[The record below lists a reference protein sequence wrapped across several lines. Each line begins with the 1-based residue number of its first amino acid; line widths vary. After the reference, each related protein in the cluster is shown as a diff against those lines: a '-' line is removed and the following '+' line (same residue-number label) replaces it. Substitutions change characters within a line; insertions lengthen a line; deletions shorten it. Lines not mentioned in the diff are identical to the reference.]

1 MEGYFSTLKKQANSR
16 AKEATLSVLGINKPN
31 LRNHLNDLF
40 ENDEPFIHG
49 PVFEQMF
56 GWEPHVE
63 KICDLNKILSPQIID
78 ALDNDNNGRYAFKKD
93 WSPFKHQYQ
102 AWKDL
107 LDDQPKSRIITSG
120 TGSGKTECFMVPVL
134 EDLYRESV
142 QSGQSGQS
150 GQALTGVRAIFL
162 YPLNALINSQ
172 RERLNAWTK
181 HFEGDIRFCLYNGK
195 TPEKLKSKD
204 RQKQTANPQDVM
216 SRKGMRDDPAPILV
230 TNGTMLEYMLI
241 RQADAPIIEQSKGKL
256 RWIVLD
262 EAHTYIGSQA
272 AELALQLRRVM
283 QAFDVKA
290 EDIRFVATSA
300 TIAGKDAEE
309 SLKRYLANLANISV
323 DQVAVIGGKR
333 VVPKLTEVDAV
344 SRTIDEIESIEPEG
358 QKPLKPKEEQKE
370 DVSSE
375 RFRALEESRIAIA
388 LRSVLTTEGAGPKSI
403 DDLVSDLSTFKL
415 KESEIYR
422 WLDLCTN
429 TRQSP
434 KSEAFLKVRSH
445 YFQRTLSGL
454 WSCVNPNCIH
464 KQHSKLQQDWPYGYV
479 YTKQRPHCECGSPVL
494 EIAFCNE
501 CSEPH
506 LLGTIDTHNS
516 KLMPWIDRSHDEFTL
531 TEGDSDDDEEESDN
545 LDSSEDSADEQSQ
558 TTKPSG
564 LIVVGT
570 KASDEHNY
578 VLRQFTKDGNESLDE
593 KNIQLFVRDGAKKAK
608 ESDKPVCSDCGHSGR
623 GIHGQALRRCMLGA
637 PFYSTNAV
645 PTILEYCPDFEP
657 EDDAEVKRTPA
668 ELPARGRRLI
678 TFTDSRQGTAKMSV
692 SMQQEAERS
701 LLRGIM
707 VRELKQH
714 IEEKV
719 DADPELLERVKDFI
733 SMSPEKI
740 KSLLKFIEMESPNEA
755 KDLKAYLSLLTEAKK
770 QSPMSVTWNDLI
782 RELKM
787 DQNVSHS
794 MTWEN
799 RYLDP
804 DAFDKND
811 ATKLSEMILTR
822 EIARRPKYRNNVE
835 TQGLVRIVYPGI
847 EAITSVPEKWIENGH
862 TLKDWKDFLIV
873 CMNFYVRE
881 NSFVQI
887 NDDWSKWIGMRFFSK
902 SLISPESKDD
912 QGNRVKPWPQ
922 VRPKAKQQSRLI
934 SLLAKASKLDPTEAR
949 SEDTIN
955 TWLKAAWDC
964 LVSGHSKSLS
974 ELSGKQYQLKLE
986 TVSFALLTKAYVC
999 PITNK
1004 LIDTVFKGITPY
1016 IPWNKDPEKYLCKQV
1031 DLPSIWELDTS
1042 TDNSRYISVIRENVT
1057 ANEAISQLRQQNLW
1071 TDINDRVV
1079 EGGFYYTSAEH
1090 SAQQSAEKLER
1101 YEERFKQGQK
1111 NVLNCSTTMEMGVDI
1126 GGISAVVMNNVPPH
1140 PANYLQRAG
1149 RAGRSK
1155 EARAVGF
1162 TLCKNNPHD
1171 QYVFN
1176 NSKWPFETN
1185 IPAPHVAFSSA
1196 KIVQRHINAF
1206 LLGIFL
1212 RNVIGETAKEKFFL
1226 NLEWFYASETPEDA
1240 PCLRF
1245 INWLEGNP
1253 LQLEKEI
1260 NTLKSQTKL
1269 ESSSIDSLVRTTAQ
1283 TIKLLNERWLKEYQ
1297 YIQAELGSA
1306 DKESAYAYKLNGD
1319 LNRLCNEYLL
1329 RDLAC
1334 RGFLPGYGFPTDVV
1348 NLNVGNLEDY
1358 IREKESKKTKQDDRE
1373 DNVSINRG
1381 LPSRNLA
1388 VAIREYAPGT
1398 EIVLDGRVHKTAGI
1412 SLGWQ
1417 KAHVEGL
1424 KETQKFDVAWHCSNC
1439 GQTGYESDLSQQNNI
1454 MCSNSTCAKPIKI
1467 KDQRRVIQPIG
1478 FVADFYQPPS
1488 NNVSQTAFI
1497 PVQNP
1502 WVMGKGD
1509 KISLPNPELGHMV
1522 IDTSGHVFYHSSGLH
1537 GKGYALCLGCGR
1549 AESMTATEERPKTM
1563 SLDKLHRPPMPN
1575 KFQRDENGKPEC
1587 GATGKIMESIHLG
1600 FNTTT
1605 DVFELVLRN
1614 PVTAEY
1620 LNDKN
1625 IAVTLAV
1632 ALREALVDNL
1642 GISSNEVGY
1651 GTRPAIVGQGAKV
1664 QVIQLFDTVSGGAG
1678 FSISAATLID
1688 SLLRKVTAILN
1699 CKDNCD
1705 RYCHSCLL
1713 ESDSRHD
1720 IDRLDRKL
1728 ALIWLEGADFVNH
1741 IDLPEKYRNMFGS
1754 ENAKYNPMSIKEKFV
1769 ELQRDKPTLVKFILS
1784 SNVDDWDISLGF
1796 LKSFFHGLLHNGQNV
1811 QVIVPVRHWE
1821 GEVRDFLAELS
1832 AMNIAILEANVTIP
1846 AVIQVCTDSVCHTIG
1861 CLDDNARKFG
1871 ESWLSTSDISVTSE
1885 FVSEIVGKELT
1896 FAEPT
1901 IIQGATD
1908 CAILAELDG
1917 PLKGFGN
1924 RLIAYLKR
1932 SDLRLK
1938 SLMEKDEIM
1947 SISYTDRYLQSPSSL
1962 LMLAE
1967 VLGELSTQE
1976 NEITVITCFDDK
1988 KGASPG
1994 FAIHHDWVYEDDYGV
2009 IFKGWLKKICGP
2021 GTSVVFNNK
2030 AEIPHRRSLELAFKS
2045 GSKAQVIFDQG
2056 LGYWRLKTER
2066 GFHNFDFRRSVTE
2079 QINRLGETKKEAKI
2093 GHSDNCNWNTYLTV
2107 SVKS

>member
-40 ENDEPFIHG
+40 ENDEPFVHG

-63 KICDLNKILSPQIID
+63 KICDLTNTLSSRVID
-78 ALDNDNNGRYAFKKD
+78 ALDHDNNGRYAFKKD

-107 LDDQPKSRIITSG
+107 LDEKPKSRIITSG
-120 TGSGKTECFMVPVL
+120 TGSGKTECFMVPVP

-142 QSGQSGQS
+142 QS

-172 RERLNAWTK
+172 RERLSAWTK

-204 RQKQTANPQDVM
+204 RQKQTANPQEVM

-283 QAFDVKA
+283 QAFEVNA

-300 TIAGKDAEE
+300 TIAGKEAEE
-309 SLKRYLANLANISV
+309 SLRRYLANIANISIN
-323 DQVAVIGGKR
+323 QVAVIGGKR
-333 VVPKLTEVDAV
+333 VVPKLNLVDAV
-344 SRTIDEIESIEPEG
+344 SRTIDEIESIVPEG
-358 QKPLKPKEEQKE
+358 QKPLKPKDEQKE
-370 DVSSE
+370 DVSAE
-375 RFRALEESRIAIA
+375 RFRALEESRLAVS
-388 LRSVLTTEGAGPKSI
+388 LRGILTAEGAGPKSI
-403 DDLVSDLSTFKL
+403 DDLISNMSPFKL

-429 TRQSP
+429 TKQSP
-434 KSEAFLKVRSH
+434 SSEAFLKVRSH

-454 WSCVNPNCIH
+454 WSCVNPNCSH
-464 KQHSKLQQDWPYGYV
+464 KQSSKLQQDWPYGYV

-494 EIAFCNE
+494 ELAFCNE
-501 CSEPH
+501 CSAPH
-506 LLGTIDTHNS
+506 LLGTIDTNNS

-531 TEGDSDDDEEESDN
+531 TEGDLDEEEGDS
-545 LDSSEDSADEQSQ
+545 LDSSEGRADEQSK
-558 TTKPSG
+558 TSKSSG

-570 KASDEHNY
+570 KASDEYNY

-593 KNIQLFVRDGAKKAK
+593 KNIQLFVRDGAKKEK

-623 GIHGQALRRCMLGA
+623 GVHGQALRRCMLGA

-847 EAITSVPEKWIENGH
+847 ESITSVPEKWIENGH

-873 CMNFYVRE
+873 CMNFHVRE

-922 VRPKAKQQSRLI
+922 VRSKAKQQSRLI

-949 SEDTIN
+949 AKDTIN

-964 LVSGHSKSLS
+964 LVSGQSKSLS

-986 TVSFALLTKAYVC
+986 TVSFSLMTKAYVC

-1016 IPWNKDPEKYLCKQV
+1016 IPWNKSPEKEPEKYLCKQV
-1031 DLPSIWELDTS
+1031 DLPSIWQLDTS

-1155 EARAVGF
+1155 EARAIGF
-1162 TLCKNNPHD
+1162 TICKNNPHD

-1176 NSKWPFETN
+1176 KPKWPFETV

-1212 RNVIGETAKEKFFL
+1212 RNIIGETVKEKFFL
-1226 NLEWFYASETPEDA
+1226 NLEWFYTTGASERA
-1240 PCLRF
+1240 PCSRF
-1245 INWLEGNP
+1245 VNWLEGNS

-1260 NTLKSQTKL
+1260 KTLTSQTKL
-1269 ESSSIDSLVRTTAQ
+1269 ENSSVEGLVRTTVQ
-1283 TIKLLNERWLKEYQ
+1283 TIELLNERWLKEYQ
-1297 YIQAELGSA
+1297 YIQAEFGSA

-1358 IREKESKKTKQDDRE
+1358 IREKKNKNTRQDDRE

-1439 GQTGYESDLSQQNNI
+1439 GQTGYEPDLSQQNNI
-1454 MCSNSTCAKPIKI
+1454 MCSNPACAKPIKL

-1522 IDTSGHVFYHSSGLH
+1522 VDTSGHVFYHSSGLH

-1549 AESMTATEERPKTM
+1549 AESMTATEEKPKTM
-1563 SLDKLHRPPMPN
+1563 SLDKPHRPPMPN

-1614 PVTAEY
+1614 SVTAEY

-1625 IAVTLAV
+1625 IAVTIAV

-1651 GTRPAIVGQGAKV
+1651 GTRPAIVGQGSKV

-1678 FSISAATLID
+1678 FSVSAATLID

-1728 ALIWLEGADFVNH
+1728 ALAWLEGADFANH
-1741 IDLPEKYRNMFGS
+1741 IDLPEKYLSMFGS
-1754 ENAKYNPMSIKEKFV
+1754 ENARYNPMSIKEKFV
-1769 ELQRDKPTLVKFILS
+1769 ELQRDKPTQVKFILS
-1784 SNVDDWDISLGF
+1784 RNVNDWDTSLGY
-1796 LKSFFHGLLHNGQNV
+1796 LKSFFHRLLSDDLVV
-1811 QVIVPVRHWE
+1811 QVVVPERVWE
-1821 GEVRDFLAELS
+1821 GEVRSFLAQLS
-1832 AMNIAILEANVTIP
+1832 AMKVDVVEAEVTIP
-1846 AVIQVCTDSVCHTIG
+1846 GVVQVCYEHSCETIG
-1861 CLDDNARKFG
+1861 CLDDLSRTLGDN
-1871 ESWLSTSDISVTSE
+1871 WLSSSDISVTTDAIPEIKGKILSFSE
-1885 FVSEIVGKELT
+1885 PSTV
-1896 FAEPT
+1896 
-1901 IIQGATD
+1901 QGAVD
-1908 CAILAELDG
+1908 IAVKNELNG
-1917 PLKGFGN
+1917 PLKGFGLRLLDLLAKEDS
-1924 RLIAYLKR
+1924 RLINLFK
-1932 SDLRLK
+1932 
-1938 SLMEKDEIM
+1938 KDKLV
-1947 SISYTDRYLQSPSSL
+1947 SINYTDRYLQSPASL
-1962 LMLAE
+1962 LML
-1967 VLGELSTQE
+1967 GELLSTISNQD
-1976 NEITVITCFDDK
+1976 NHVTVSTCFDE
-1988 KGASPG
+1988 KGNTPG
-1994 FAIHHDWVYEDDYGV
+1994 HAIHHDWVYEDDYGV
-2009 IFKGWLKKICGP
+2009 IFQGWIKQICGSN
-2021 GTSVVFNNK
+2021 TFIQFAKKSD
-2030 AEIPHRRSLELAFKS
+2030 IPHRRSLILEFET
-2045 GSKAQVIFDQG
+2045 GSKAQIIFDQG
-2056 LGYWRLKTER
+2056 LGYWRLKVDR
-2066 GFHNFDFRRSVTE
+2066 GLHNFDFRRSIPDQVS
-2079 QINRLGETKKEAKI
+2079 RLGDIRENATI
-2093 GHSDNCNWNTYLTV
+2093 SHSDHCDWSTFITV
-2107 SVKS
+2107 NVQI

>member
-56 GWEPHVE
+56 GWEPHTA
-63 KICDLNKILSPQIID
+63 KICDLTNTLSSRVID
-78 ALDNDNNGRYAFKKD
+78 ALDHDNNGRYAFKKD

-142 QSGQSGQS
+142 QS

-216 SRKGMRDDPAPILV
+216 SRKGMREDPAPILV

-344 SRTIDEIESIEPEG
+344 SRIIDEIESIEPEG

-375 RFRALEESRIAIA
+375 RFRALEESRIAVA
-388 LRSVLTTEGAGPKSI
+388 LRSALTTEGAGPKSI

-454 WSCVNPNCIH
+454 WSCVNPNCTH
-464 KQHSKLQQDWPYGYV
+464 KQQSKLQQDWPYGYV
-479 YTKQRPHCECGSPVL
+479 YTKQRPYCECGSPVL

-531 TEGDSDDDEEESDN
+531 TEGDSDDEEEGDN

-558 TTKPSG
+558 TSKPSG
-564 LIVVGT
+564 LVVIG
-570 KASDEHNY
+570 ASCSEESHY
-578 VLRQFTKDGNESLDE
+578 YLRSFSKDGTESFDE
-593 KNIQLFVRDGAKKAK
+593 GDFSLAFRDELEKT
-608 ESDKPVCSDCGHSGR
+608 VCSDCGHTGR

-755 KDLKAYLSLLTEAKK
+755 KDLKAYLSLLSEAKK

-787 DQNVSHS
+787 DQNISHS

-822 EIARRPKYRNNVE
+822 EIVRRPKYRNNVE

-847 EAITSVPEKWIENGH
+847 EAITSVPEKWIESSH

-873 CMNFYVRE
+873 CMNFHVRE

-1155 EARAVGF
+1155 EARAIGF
-1162 TLCKNNPHD
+1162 TICKNNPHD

-1176 NSKWPFETN
+1176 KPKWPFETV

-1212 RNVIGETAKEKFFL
+1212 RNIIGETVKEKFFL
-1226 NLEWFYASETPEDA
+1226 NLEWFYTTGASERA
-1240 PCLRF
+1240 PCARF
-1245 INWLEGNP
+1245 VNWLEGNS

-1260 NTLKSQTKL
+1260 KTLTSQTKL
-1269 ESSSIDSLVRTTAQ
+1269 ENSSVEGLVRTTVQ
-1283 TIKLLNERWLKEYQ
+1283 TIELLNERWLKEYQ
-1297 YIQAELGSA
+1297 YIQAEFGSA

-1358 IREKESKKTKQDDRE
+1358 IREKENKNTRQDDRE

-1439 GQTGYESDLSQQNNI
+1439 GQTGYEPDLSQQNNI
-1454 MCSNSTCAKPIKI
+1454 MCSNPACTKPIKL

-1522 IDTSGHVFYHSSGLH
+1522 VDTSGHVFYHSSGLH

-1549 AESMTATEERPKTM
+1549 AESMTATEEKPKAM
-1563 SLDKLHRPPMPN
+1563 SLDKPHRPPMPN

-1625 IAVTLAV
+1625 IAVTIAV

-1651 GTRPAIVGQGAKV
+1651 GTRPSVVGQGSKA

-1678 FSISAATLID
+1678 FAISAAALID
-1688 SLLRKVTAILN
+1688 SLLRKMMVILN

-1728 ALIWLEGADFVNH
+1728 ALSWLGGADFANY
-1741 IDLPEKYRNMFGS
+1741 IDLPEKYRNIFGS
-1754 ENAKYNPMSIKEKFV
+1754 ECTKYNPMSIKEKFV

-1784 SNVDDWDISLGF
+1784 SNVDDWDTSLGYLTHF
-1796 LKSFFHGLLHNGQNV
+1796 YGLLQQGMSIEV
-1811 QVIVPVRHWE
+1811 VVPNMKWE
-1821 GEVRDFLAELS
+1821 NEVRDFLAKLS
-1832 AMNIAILEANVTIP
+1832 AMENVSLIEANVVIP
-1846 AVIQVCTDSVCHTIG
+1846 AVIQVCYEHSCETIG
-1861 CLDDNARKFG
+1861 CLDDLSRTLGDN
-1871 ESWLSTSDISVTSE
+1871 WLSSSDISVTTDAI
-1885 FVSEIVGKELT
+1885 SEITGKILSFSEPLT
-1896 FAEPT
+1896 V
-1901 IIQGATD
+1901 QGAVD
-1908 CAILAELDG
+1908 IPIKNELNG
-1917 PLKGFGN
+1917 PLKRFGN
-1924 RLIAYLKR
+1924 RLIELLGKKDA
-1932 SDLRLK
+1932 RLI
-1938 SLMEKDEIM
+1938 SLLENDKLIALN
-1947 SISYTDRYLQSPSSL
+1947 YTDRYLQSPSSL
-1962 LMLAE
+1962 LML
-1967 VLGELSTQE
+1967 GELLGSFSNQDNHVSVT
-1976 NEITVITCFDDK
+1976 TCFDE
-1988 KGASPG
+1988 KGNNPG
-1994 FAIHHDWVYEDDYGV
+1994 YAIHHDWIYEDDYEV
-2009 IFKGWLKKICGP
+2009 IFQAWIKRICGP
-2021 GTSVVFNNK
+2021 NTSIQFAK
-2030 AEIPHRRSLELAFKS
+2030 KSDIPHRRSLDLEFGS
-2045 GSKAQVIFDQG
+2045 GATAQIIFDQG
-2056 LGYWRLKTER
+2056 VGYWRLKVER
-2066 GFHNFDFRRSVTE
+2066 AIHNFDFRRSIPD
-2079 QINRLGETKKEAKI
+2079 QITRLGNTREAATVS
-2093 GHSDNCNWNTYLTV
+2093 HSDYCDWNTFITV
-2107 SVKS
+2107 NVQP

>member
-40 ENDEPFIHG
+40 ESDEPFVHG

-56 GWEPHVE
+56 GWEPHSE
-63 KICDLNKILSPQIID
+63 KICDLNMLSPRIID
-78 ALDNDNNGRYAFKKD
+78 ALDHDNNGRYAFKKD
-93 WSPFKHQYQ
+93 WLPFKHQYQ
-102 AWKDL
+102 AWTDL
-107 LDDQPKSRIITSG
+107 LDKNPKSRIITSG

-134 EDLYRESV
+134 EDLYRETV
-142 QSGQSGQS
+142 QT

-181 HFEGDIRFCLYNGK
+181 HFEGHIRFCLYNGK
-195 TPEKLKSKD
+195 TPENLKSKD

-283 QAFDVKA
+283 QAFQVKS

-300 TIAGKDAEE
+300 TIAGKEAEE
-309 SLKRYLANLANISV
+309 SLKQYLANLANISV
-323 DQVAVIGGKR
+323 DQVEVIGGKR
-333 VVPKLTEVDAV
+333 VVPALIERDIVN
-344 SRTIDEIESIEPEG
+344 RRLEEIEAIEPEG
-358 QKPLKPKEEQKE
+358 QQPSKAKDEQKE
-370 DVSSE
+370 DVSAE
-375 RFRALEESRIAIA
+375 RFRALEESRIAVH
-388 LRSVLTTEGAGPKSI
+388 LRNTLTDKGAGPKSI

-415 KESEIYR
+415 KESEIYC

-429 TRQSP
+429 TKESP

-454 WSCVNPNCIH
+454 WSCVNPNCTH
-464 KQHSKLQQDWPYGYV
+464 KQNSKLQQDWPYGYV

-501 CSEPH
+501 CNEPH
-506 LLGTIDTHNS
+506 LLGTIDTQNS
-516 KLMPWIDRSHDEFTL
+516 KLMAWVDRSHDEFTL
-531 TEGDSDDDEEESDN
+531 SEGDQDETDDDPEDSNGDSQDKANQGSKASGLVVIGVKDSDDYSYY
-545 LDSSEDSADEQSQ
+545 SRS
-558 TTKPSG
+558 
-564 LIVVGT
+564 
-570 KASDEHNY
+570 
-578 VLRQFTKDGNESLDE
+578 FTKDGIESFDKGDFSLVIRDELD
-593 KNIQLFVRDGAKKAK
+593 KA
-608 ESDKPVCSDCGHSGR
+608 VCSDCGHSGR
-623 GIHGQALRRCMLGA
+623 GIHGQALRRCLLGA

-657 EDDAEVKRTPA
+657 DDDSDKNLTPA
-668 ELPARGRRLI
+668 ELPARGHRLI

-719 DADPELLERVKDFI
+719 DLDEEIFEKIQKYVGLDPDDIEDLLPSKRKKEPEVAKLLEQY
-733 SMSPEKI
+733 
-740 KSLLKFIEMESPNEA
+740 L
-755 KDLKAYLSLLTEAKK
+755 LSLETGRIVVPRAI
-770 QSPMSVTWNDLI
+770 SWNEVI
-782 RELKM
+782 EQVRS

-804 DAFDKND
+804 LAFDKND

-835 TQGLVRIVYPGI
+835 TQGLVRLVYPGI
-847 EAITSVPEKWIENGH
+847 EAITKLPEKWTEYGH
-862 TLKDWKDFLIV
+862 TLKDWKDFLVV
-873 CMNFYVRE
+873 CMNFHVRE

-887 NDDWSKWIGMRFFSK
+887 SDDWSKWIGMHFYPKF
-902 SLISPESKDD
+902 LISPDSKDD
-912 QGNRVKPWPQ
+912 KGIRVKPWPL
-922 VRPKAKQQSRLI
+922 VKPKAKRQSRLI
-934 SLLAKASKLDPTEAR
+934 SLLAKASKLDPAESSA
-949 SEDTIN
+949 EDTIN
-955 TWLKAAWDC
+955 IWLKAAWSC
-964 LVSGHSKSLS
+964 LVNGQGKSLY
-974 ELSGKQYQLKLE
+974 EFSGKQYQLKLDA
-986 TVSFALLTKAYVC
+986 VSFSLMTKAYVC
-999 PITNK
+999 PITHK

-1016 IPWNKDPEKYLCKQV
+1016 IPWNKCPEKEPEKYLCKQV
-1031 DLPSIWELDTS
+1031 DLPNIWELDTS
-1042 TDNSRYISVIRENVT
+1042 TDNSRYISSIRKNV
-1057 ANEAISQLRQQNLW
+1057 ASNDIINALRQQNLW

-1079 EGGFYYTSAEH
+1079 EGGFYYTTAEH
-1090 SAQQSAEKLER
+1090 SAQQSSEKLES
-1101 YEERFKQGQK
+1101 YEQRFKNGQK

-1126 GGISAVVMNNVPPH
+1126 GGISAVMMNNVPPH

-1155 EARAVGF
+1155 EARAIGF

-1171 QYVFN
+1171 QFVFN
-1176 NSKWPFETN
+1176 NPSWPFETA
-1185 IPAPHVAFSSA
+1185 IPAPHVAFSSD

-1206 LLGIFL
+1206 LLGTFL
-1212 RNVIGETAKEKFFL
+1212 RHEIGSTSKEKFFL
-1226 NLEWFYASETPEDA
+1226 NLEWFYIPESSGIS
-1240 PCLRF
+1240 PCSRF
-1245 INWLEGNP
+1245 INWLGGDALRLQEGI
-1253 LQLEKEI
+1253 K
-1260 NTLKSQTKL
+1260 TLTAKTKL
-1269 ESSSIDSLVRTTAQ
+1269 EAASVIGLIKQTVQ
-1283 TIKLLNERWLKEYQ
+1283 TIETLKERWLNEYQ
-1297 YIQAELGSA
+1297 YIQKELDSA
-1306 DKESAYAYKLNGD
+1306 DKNGPYAYKLGGD
-1319 LNRLCNEYLL
+1319 KNRLSNEYLL

-1348 NLNVGNLEDY
+1348 NLNVGNFEDWR
-1358 IREKESKKTKQDDRE
+1358 REKEGKKAKQEERE
-1373 DNVSINRG
+1373 DNVSLNRG
-1381 LPSRNLA
+1381 MPSRNLA

-1417 KAHVEGL
+1417 KVHAEGA
-1424 KETQKFDVAWHCSNC
+1424 KETQKFDVAWHCSSC
-1439 GQTGYESDLSQQNNI
+1439 GQTGYEPDLSRQNGI
-1454 MCSNSTCAKPIKI
+1454 MCSNPTCAKPVKLD
-1467 KDQRRVIQPIG
+1467 DQRRVIQPTG
-1478 FVADFYQPPS
+1478 FVADFYRPPS
-1488 NNVSQTAFI
+1488 NNISQTAYI
-1497 PVQNP
+1497 PVQRP
-1502 WVMGKGD
+1502 WVTGAGD
-1509 KISLPNPELGHMV
+1509 KLPLPNADLGYMV
-1522 IDTSGHVFYHSSGLH
+1522 TDTSGHVFHHSSGLY
-1537 GKGYALCLGCGR
+1537 GSGYALCLGCGR
-1549 AESMTATEERPKTM
+1549 AESMTATEEYPNT
-1563 SLDKLHRPPMPN
+1563 LNPDKPHRPPMPN
-1575 KFQRDENGKPEC
+1575 KYQRDENGKPEC
-1587 GATGKIMESIHLG
+1587 GASGKIMKSIHLG
-1600 FNTTT
+1600 YNTTT

-1625 IAVTLAV
+1625 VATTIAV
-1632 ALREALVDNL
+1632 ALREALVKQL
-1642 GISSNEVGY
+1642 GVSSNEVGY
-1651 GTRPAIVGQGAKV
+1651 GVRPAIVGDGLKA
-1664 QVIQLFDTVSGGAG
+1664 QVIQLFDMVSGGAG
-1678 FSISAATLID
+1678 FSISATSFIG
-1688 SLLRKVTAILN
+1688 SLLRKMTATLK
-1699 CKDNCD
+1699 CKDECD

-1728 ALIWLEGADFVNH
+1728 VLAWLEGADFANH
-1741 IDLPEKYRNMFGS
+1741 IDLPEKYLSMFGS
-1754 ENAKYNPMSIKEKFV
+1754 ENVKYNPMSIKEKFV
-1769 ELQRDKPTLVKFILS
+1769 ALQRDKPTLVKFILS
-1784 SNVDDWDISLGF
+1784 SHVDDWDISLGF
-1796 LKSFFHGLLHNGQNV
+1796 LKSFFHGLLHNGLNV

-1846 AVIQVCTDSVCHTIG
+1846 AVIQVRTDSVCNTIG

-1871 ESWLSTSDISVTSE
+1871 DSWLSTSDISVTSE

-1924 RLIAYLKR
+1924 RLITYLKK
-1932 SDLRLK
+1932 SDSRLK

-1947 SISYTDRYLQSPSSL
+1947 SIRYTDRYLQSPSSL

-1967 VLGELSTQE
+1967 MLGELSTQE

-1988 KGASPG
+1988 KSASPG

-2021 GTSVVFNNK
+2021 DTSVVFNNK

-2045 GSKAQVIFDQG
+2045 DSKAQVIFDQG

-2066 GFHNFDFRRSVTE
+2066 GFHNFDFRRSILD

-2093 GHSDNCNWNTYLTV
+2093 GHSDNCDWDTYLMV
-2107 SVKS
+2107 SVQD